1 MPNHNRERGV
11 PSPFFFLINKMAEN
25 KIKATVLL
33 VEDEP
38 NFGAVLKNYLELKN
52 YAVTLCPDGE
62 SGYETFMSSHFDL
75 CILDVMMPRKD
86 GFTLARQ
93 IREQD
98 DGVPLIFLTAKTMKD
113 DVLRG
118 YKSGADDYLV
128 KPFDTEVLLM
138 KIEALLR
145 RNKLR
150 ASEENREFEIGKYTF
165 SFKHR
170 LVKNSDKE
178 QRLSP
183 KEAELLN
190 LLCLH
195 INDILPRQKALRQIW
210 GEDNYFNAR
219 SMDVFITR
227 LRKLFKDDERIVIA
241 NIHGKGFSMEIKQ

>member
-1 MPNHNRERGV
+1 M
-11 PSPFFFLINKMAEN
+11 NKMADE
-25 KIKATVLL
+25 KRTTILL

-52 YAVTLCPDGE
+52 YRVTLCPDGE
-62 SGYETFMSSHFDL
+62 SGYETFTTGHFNL

-98 DGVPLIFLTAKTMKD
+98 DAVPLIFLTAKSMKD
-113 DVLRG
+113 DVMRG
-118 YKSGADDYLV
+118 YKSGADDYLT
-128 KPFDTEVLLM
+128 KPFDTEVLLV

-145 RNKLR
+145 RNKLL
-150 ASEENREFEIGKYTF
+150 ALKDNHEFEIGKYLF
-165 SFKHR
+165 SYKNR
-170 LVKNSDKE
+170 LVKNGGSE

-183 KEAELLN
+183 KEADLLQ

-195 INDILPRQKALRQIW
+195 INDVLPRQKALKQIW
-210 GEDNYFNAR
+210 GDDNYFNSR

-227 LRKLFKDDERIVIA
+227 LRKLFKEDERIAIA
-241 NIHGKGFSMEIKQ
+241 NIHGKGFSMEVKS

>member
-1 MPNHNRERGV
+1 M
-11 PSPFFFLINKMAEN
+11 NKTESGKM
-25 KIKATVLL
+25 KASVLL

-52 YAVTLCPDGE
+52 YEVTLCPDGE
-62 SGYETFMSSHFDL
+62 AGYETFMSSHFDL

-98 DGVPLIFLTAKTMKD
+98 DSVPLIFLTAKTMKD
-113 DVLRG
+113 DVMTG
-118 YKSGADDYLV
+118 YKSGADDYLT

-138 KIEALLR
+138 KIEAILR
-145 RNKLR
+145 RNKLQA
-150 ASEENREFEIGKYTF
+150 ASGSHEFEIGNYVF
-165 SFKHR
+165 NFKNR
-170 LVKNSDKE
+170 LVKNSDRE

-195 INDILPRQKALRQIW
+195 INDILPRQKALKQIW
-210 GEDNYFNAR
+210 GDDNYFNSR

-227 LRKLFKDDERIVIA
+227 LRKLFRDDERIVIA
-241 NIHGKGFSMEIKQ
+241 NIHGKGFSMEIKT

>member
-1 MPNHNRERGV
+1 MK
-11 PSPFFFLINKMAEN
+11 STI
-25 KIKATVLL
+25 LL

-38 NFGAVLKNYLELKN
+38 NFGAVLKNYLELKGFE
-52 YAVTLCPDGE
+52 VTLCPDGE
-62 SGYETFMSSHFDL
+62 SGYETFMSSPFDL
-75 CILDVMMPRKD
+75 CILDVMMPRRD
-86 GFTLARQ
+86 GFTLAKQ

-98 DGVPLIFLTAKTMKD
+98 NAVPLIFLTAKTMKD

-118 YKSGADDYLV
+118 YKSGADDYLT
-128 KPFDTEVLLM
+128 KPFDTEVLLLKM
-138 KIEALLR
+138 EALLR
-145 RNKLR
+145 RNKLQVS
-150 ASEENREFEIGKYTF
+150 AGNQEFEIGKYIF
-165 SFKHR
+165 SFKQR
-170 LVKNSDKE
+170 LVKNSDRE

-195 INDILPRQKALRQIW
+195 INDVLPRQKALKQIW

-241 NIHGKGFSMEIKQ
+241 NIHGKGFSMEVKRSTGN